1 MATDGQNDAPVTD
14 PPNSPVEGTP
24 PPVAEPAKED
34 SPKGDNTHELI
45 AELSSKVDAL
55 AAQVTALTEPHEQ
68 DSTPVK
74 PPWTHR
80 KVF

>member
-1 MATDGQNDAPVTD
+1 MEDDVEVTKS
-14 PPNSPVEGTP
+14 PESPVEETP
-24 PPVAEPAKED
+24 PPVAKPEEAH
-34 SPKGDNTHELI
+34 DNTHELI

-74 PPWTHR
+74 LPWTHR